1 MGPTMTDPLP
11 FARHRAD
18 SSTPPVSIDGT
29 LSVVTF
35 RNEDNGYTVGKV
47 DTEGGD
53 DDIPDTA
60 TVVGTMA
67 GVEMGDTVRVTGR
80 WTTHPTYGRQLAVES
95 CEVRLPSGR
104 RGLIQFL
111 GGGRIKGVGPKT
123 AEKIV
128 DVLGTDVLQ
137 RLERNPALLA
147 TVPGI
152 SDSRARGI
160 MSQLLDQQEAAAA
173 LVFLQEHGLGGAAAH
188 KVWKHY
194 GVHTVEKVR
203 SNPYRLADE
212 IFGIGFKTADTVAR
226 SMGHE
231 LDGPFRIAAGL
242 SYLLGRAAMEGHVGL
257 PAEALIER
265 TAPFLEVGEQAVE
278 AVLIEG
284 FEERRLIDDG
294 LVYRPD
300 LYDAEVEVARHARRL
315 IEDPTCPIDVDP
327 HAALIW
333 AEKAAG
339 LELAPDQRE
348 ALQTSLTHKLSVI
361 TGGPGVGKTTIVRL
375 LVDVLQKQHRK
386 VSLAA
391 PTGRAARRLEQA
403 TGREA
408 ATIHR
413 LLGIRPAGGGAFQR
427 KDTPLDADVLIVD
440 EMSMVDITLM
450 ASVLS
455 ALPDEACL
463 ILVGDRDQLPS
474 VGPGEVLSAFTA
486 SGLVPVS
493 RLTTVFRQAANSG
506 IVRVAHELNSGE
518 VPRFDED
525 SEGQAFW
532 VERPDPIDCLQALR
546 SLILERIPQR
556 FGLDPLKDVQVLT
569 PMHRGPVGTIALNEN
584 LREVLNPTAP
594 GKPELRRFGKLYRQ
608 GDKVMQVRNNYD
620 LEVFNGDIGRITEL
634 NESESVVSINFEGR
648 QVEYSLDQIDQLEA
662 AFAITCHKSQGSEF
676 PAVLLPLYQ
685 SQFMMLRRN
694 LVYTA
699 FTRASRV
706 LVAMGEWAALQR
718 AAATADA
725 GRRHSRLAERMT
737 GEEGITMVPE
747 PDPNW

>member
-1 MGPTMTDPLP
+1 MTDPLP
-11 FARHRAD
+11 FARRRAD
-18 SSTPPVSIDGT
+18 KSTPSVTIDGT
-29 LSVVTF
+29 LTVVTF
-35 RNEDNGYTVGKV
+35 RNEDNGYTVGKIE
-47 DTEGGD
+47 TEGGGE
-53 DDIPDTA
+53 DIPDLA

-67 GVEMGDTVRVTGR
+67 GIEMGDSLRISGR
-80 WTTHPTYGRQLAVES
+80 WITHPTYGRQLAVES

-104 RGLIQFL
+104 RGLIHFL

-128 DVLGTDVLQ
+128 DVLGNDVLQ

-152 SDSRARGI
+152 SDSRARAI
-160 MSQLLDQQEAAAA
+160 MNQLHDQKEAAAA
-173 LVFLQEHGLGGAAAH
+173 LIFLQEHGLGGAAAH
-188 KVWKHY
+188 KVWKQY
-194 GVHTVEKVR
+194 GVETVERVR
-203 SNPYRLADE
+203 NNPYRLADE

-226 SMGHE
+226 SMGYE
-231 LDGPFRIAAGL
+231 LDAPFRIAAGL
-242 SYLLGRAAMEGHVGL
+242 HYLLGRAAMEGHVGL
-257 PAEALIER
+257 PAEVLIER
-265 TAPFLEVGEQAVE
+265 TTPFLELDERTVE
-278 AVLIEG
+278 AVLVGCIE
-284 FEERRLIDDG
+284 ENRLIDDG

-300 LYDAEVEVARHARRL
+300 LHEAEVEVARHARRL
-315 IEDPTCPIDVDP
+315 IENPTAPLDVDTD
-327 HAALIW
+327 AALSW
-333 AEKAAG
+333 AEQQAD
-339 LELAPDQRE
+339 LELADDQRI
-348 ALQTSLTHKLSVI
+348 ALRASLTTKLSVI

-375 LVDVLQKQHRK
+375 LVDVLRKQNRK

-427 KDTPLDADVLIVD
+427 RDAPLDADVLIVD

-506 IVRVAHELNSGE
+506 IVRVAHELNAGE
-518 VPRFDED
+518 MPRFDEASD
-525 SEGQAFW
+525 GQAFW
-532 VERPDPIDCLQALR
+532 VERPDPEDCLKALR

-556 FGLDPLKDVQVLT
+556 FGLDPLNDVQVLT

-584 LREVLNPTAP
+584 LREVLNPAAP
-594 GKPELRRFGKLYRQ
+594 GKPELRRFGRLYRQ

-620 LEVFNGDIGRITEL
+620 LEVFNGDIGRILEIDED
-634 NESESVVSINFEGR
+634 ESLVRINFEGR
-648 QVEYSLDQIDQLEA
+648 EVEYSLDQIDQLEA

-685 SQFMMLRRN
+685 SQYMMLRRN

-699 FTRASRV
+699 FTRASKV

-725 GRRHSRLAERMT
+725 GRRFGRLAERMT
-737 GEEGITMVPE
+737 GEEGLTVVPE
-747 PDPNW
+747 PDTSW